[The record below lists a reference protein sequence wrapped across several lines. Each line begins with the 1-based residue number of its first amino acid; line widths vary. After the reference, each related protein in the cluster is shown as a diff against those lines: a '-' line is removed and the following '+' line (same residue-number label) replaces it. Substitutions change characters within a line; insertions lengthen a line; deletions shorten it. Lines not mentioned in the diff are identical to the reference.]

1 MIVLPAPHLPALAH
15 HHTQIGFTH
24 ECLPTIQAAIFSQ
37 GAGLAGAVGGNP
49 GAASFL
55 MAGLP
60 GKRAMEL
67 TDRLTDHGVD
77 PSRLLFNDFF

>member
-1 MIVLPAPHLPALAH
+1 M
-15 HHTQIGFTH
+15 
-24 ECLPTIQAAIFSQ
+24 FSH
-37 GAGLAGAVGGNP
+37 GSGLAGAVGGNP

>member
-1 MIVLPAPHLPALAH
+1 M
-15 HHTQIGFTH
+15 FTH
-24 ECLPTIQAAIFSQ
+24 QAAIFSQ

>member
-1 MIVLPAPHLPALAH
+1 MA
-15 HHTQIGFTH
+15 
-24 ECLPTIQAAIFSQ
+24 LPTTPPPQTPTTAVVLQAAIFSQ

>member
-1 MIVLPAPHLPALAH
+1 MANDSSDEQPFPPP
-15 HHTQIGFTH
+15 
-24 ECLPTIQAAIFSQ
+24 PTCNHNLFSINQEAIFSQ
-37 GAGLAGAVGGNP
+37 GSGLAGAVGGNP

-60 GKRAMEL
+60 GKRAMEI